1 MGCNQYR
8 ANVFAKNCGTAKE
21 HADLPQPVNRE
32 MEQIRGLMEG
42 LVVVEPFHRDAS
54 ELSL

>member
-8 ANVFAKNCGTAKE
+8 ANGFAKNRGTAKE